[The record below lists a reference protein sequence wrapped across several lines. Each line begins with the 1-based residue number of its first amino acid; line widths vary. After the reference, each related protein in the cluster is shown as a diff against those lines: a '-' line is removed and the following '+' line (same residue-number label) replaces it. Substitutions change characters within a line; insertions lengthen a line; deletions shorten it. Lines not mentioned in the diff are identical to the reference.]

1 MLALVDTKVVLC
13 ARNIKVAQIATMSCV
28 GSVEP
33 HPCATNGVIGPDY
46 CALSC
51 LNAECCFVDEYGN
64 NSIAAGNITRC
75 ANDSNSGCRD
85 IEYCSDYVLHVN
97 VSTDSCRDER
107 IYRPDACGHFQLLC
121 SSCAIVFKVMAAA

>member
-1 MLALVDTKVVLC
+1 MPYVLALVDTKVVLC
-13 ARNIKVAQIATMSCV
+13 AQNIKVAQIATMSCA

-33 HPCATNGVIGPDY
+33 NSCATNGVIGPDY

-85 IEYCSDYVLHVN
+85 IEYCRDYALHVN
-97 VSTDSCRDER
+97 VSTDLCRDDR
-107 IYRPDACGHFQLLC
+107 IYRPDACRQFQLLR
-121 SSCAIVFKVMAAA
+121 SYSP